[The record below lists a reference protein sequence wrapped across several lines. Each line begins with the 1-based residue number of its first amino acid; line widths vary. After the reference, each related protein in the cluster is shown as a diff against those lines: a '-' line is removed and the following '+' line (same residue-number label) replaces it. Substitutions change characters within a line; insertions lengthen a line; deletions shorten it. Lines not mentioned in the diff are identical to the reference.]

1 MNIFGKNSDISQ
13 LINNVLHTINIDV
26 CATNSYQ
33 NVAMHILVR
42 NMVWNSDQ
50 NYKSIL
56 SFKSVI

>member
-42 NMVWNSDQ
+42 NMV
-50 NYKSIL
+50 
-56 SFKSVI
+56 